1 MRPTPGNP
9 AAPSDLAHTVW
20 PAIPHAPLVL
30 VPLGS
35 TEQHGPH
42 LPLGTDGVI
51 ARAVAERAAAE
62 APAAWHTLVA
72 PTMAYGSSGEHAG
85 FAGTVSIGRE
95 ALLAVLVE
103 AVRSLA
109 MWAGRIVFV
118 NGHGGNVPT
127 LGEAVG
133 RLRAEGHHVAW
144 VPCVALGADPHAGRW
159 ETSVMLH
166 LAPQDVRTAAA
177 VAGDTRPLADL
188 MPDLL
193 SGGVLAVSPSGVLG
207 DPAGASADEG
217 EKAME
222 YLVTT
227 VVGLIAT
234 NAVDARGQLV
244 DPVDGPFDG
253 SLDGPLDGPAPR

>member
-1 MRPTPGNP
+1 MSPTPHNP
-9 AAPSDLAHTVW
+9 AAPNDLAHTVW

-51 ARAVAERAAAE
+51 ARAVAEQVAAR
-62 APAAWHTLVA
+62 APAEWHSMVA

-85 FAGTVSIGRE
+85 FAGTVSIGRD

-109 MWAGRIVFV
+109 MWAGHIVFV

-127 LGEAVG
+127 LGGAVVA
-133 RLRAEGHHVAW
+133 LRAEGHHVAW
-144 VPCVALGADPHAGRW
+144 VPCVAPGADPHAGRW

-166 LAPQDVRTAAA
+166 LAPQDVRTAEA

-207 DPAGASADEG
+207 DPAGASAEEG
-217 EKAME
+217 EKSMD
-222 YLVTT
+222 YLVST
-227 VVGLIAT
+227 VVQLIVT
-234 NAVDARGQLV
+234 NTVDTRGRLI
-244 DPVDGPFDG
+244 DPPPDGTVMG
-253 SLDGPLDGPAPR
+253 

>member
-1 MRPTPGNP
+1 MRSTPWNL

-20 PAIPHAPLVL
+20 PEVSSSPLVL

-42 LPLGTDGVI
+42 LPLGTDAVV
-51 ARAVAERAAAE
+51 ARAVAERVAAG
-62 APAAWHTLVA
+62 APAEWHTLVA

-118 NGHGGNVPT
+118 NGHGGNVAT
-127 LGEAVG
+127 LGAAVG
-133 RLRAEGHHVAW
+133 QLRAEGHHVAW
-144 VPCVALGADPHAGRW
+144 VPCVSPGADPHAGRW

-166 LAPQDVRTAAA
+166 LAPEDVRTAAA

-188 MPDLL
+188 MPDLVA
-193 SGGVLAVSPSGVLG
+193 GGVLAVSPSGVLG
-207 DPAGASADEG
+207 DPAGASAEEG

-222 YLVTT
+222 FMVATVTR
-227 VVGLIAT
+227 LIAADT
-234 NAVDARGQLV
+234 VDARGRLV
-244 DPVDGPFDG
+244 DPADGTV
-253 SLDGPLDGPAPR
+253 AE